1 MSFLDAKK
9 MLPMHETNPNYLE
22 IKFDLIKNNSRFYLA
37 SFMFI
42 WMMICDIYKYKLC
55 YSVEVDYAL
64 GPASDGDYERRWG
77 KI

>member
-1 MSFLDAKK
+1 MKLIQIILKLNS
-9 MLPMHETNPNYLE
+9 
-22 IKFDLIKNNSRFYLA
+22 IKSKTSRFYLA

-64 GPASDGDYERRWG
+64 GPASDGCYERRWG